1 MKNNA
6 FINTTLGQL
15 INNLDCRSYIFIFV
29 GTSEDNKKL
38 FQGKV
43 YELLS
48 KAEFYDEYNDQAVTG
63 LTIEPLT
70 GISILIPEV

>member
-6 FINTTLGQL
+6 FLNATLGQL
-15 INNLDCRSYIFIFV
+15 INNLDYRSYIFIFV

-38 FQGKV
+38 FEGKV

-48 KAEFYDEYNDQAVTG
+48 KAEFYDEYNDQAVTSLSIG
-63 LTIEPLT
+63 SLT